1 MLDINSHFA
10 VGGNIYQQAYA
21 ISEIITGEGVK
32 EAIKEVTGAG
42 LDIAYIAKYVDD
54 IIIIMEDDM
63 EGTNISKMI
72 SILSQH
78 IPNMPITYEKEEIS
92 GKYFSIRYLET
103 MLLRERFNCKTTQ
116 KIKMKWSR
124 KAFASDRML
133 NSLSAQDKNI
143 KHNVCKE
150 AYRTTLALTSE
161 DFRMEALLEV
171 HKLIMTNGYAGDHIM
186 GILRE
191 VCGDE
196 NIDFEW
202 ATNCIKAVDP
212 RSYIDKGIE

>member
-32 EAIKEVTGAG
+32 EAIKEATGAG

-63 EGTNISKMI
+63 EGTNISKII

-78 IPNMPITYEKEEIS
+78 IPNMPITYEKQEIS
-92 GKYFSIRYLET
+92 GRYFSIRYLET

-143 KHNVCKE
+143 KYNVCKE

-161 DFRMEALLEV
+161 NFRMEALLEV
-171 HKLIMTNGYAGDHIM
+171 H
-186 GILRE
+186 
-191 VCGDE
+191 
-196 NIDFEW
+196 
-202 ATNCIKAVDP
+202 
-212 RSYIDKGIE
+212 